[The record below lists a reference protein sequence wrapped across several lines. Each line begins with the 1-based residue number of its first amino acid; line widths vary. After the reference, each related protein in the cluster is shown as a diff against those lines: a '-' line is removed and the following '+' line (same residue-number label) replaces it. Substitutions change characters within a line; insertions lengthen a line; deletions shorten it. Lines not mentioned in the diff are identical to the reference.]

1 MRLLENGAKLL
12 HVDNH
17 KKKVGLNMGVSF
29 FEKNKKNKGLPAI
42 SRSGPGHAE
51 KVTEVNQQVSSSISL
66 LRPLVDIFE
75 RLGHV
80 EMSSKVSEALSQLI
94 HLGHCRIAATIS
106 PSAQHSQEGRNFQL
120 ETDSKL
126 HCSNF
131 NTTPHF
137 QQDFDDLDSG
147 FVSVATMP
155 ISVR

>member
-1 MRLLENGAKLL
+1 
-12 HVDNH
+12 
-17 KKKVGLNMGVSF
+17 MGISF
-29 FEKNKKNKGLPAI
+29 FEKNKKNKDLPSI
-42 SRSGPGHAE
+42 SRSKLGHTE
-51 KVTEVNQQVSSSISL
+51 KVTEVNKQVLSSISL
-66 LRPLVDIFE
+66 LRPLVGIFE

-80 EMSSKVSEALSQLI
+80 EMSSKVSDALSQLI
-94 HLGHCRIAATIS
+94 HLGHCRIGAATS
-106 PSAQHSQEGRNFQL
+106 PSAQQSQKSHNFQL

-126 HCSNF
+126 HRSNF